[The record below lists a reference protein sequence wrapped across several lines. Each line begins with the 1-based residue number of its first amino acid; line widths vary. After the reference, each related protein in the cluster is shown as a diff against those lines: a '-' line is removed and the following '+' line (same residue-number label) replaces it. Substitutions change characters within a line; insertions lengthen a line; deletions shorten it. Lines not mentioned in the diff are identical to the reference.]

1 MQTTAKTPVEII
13 QELIAIHS
21 TRKEAAMKLG
31 QQENVD
37 NKDSPVQLSDEF
49 IKQLMNELSNY
60 GDAVM
65 ESVDRD
71 NEYQQGWKNGL
82 EKIDALSSQ
91 EKTKTFQALESRLQE
106 FYQHIINEHPELPVS
121 LLQTIQNQS
130 NQL

>member
-13 QELIAIHS
+13 HELIAIHT
-21 TRKEAAMKLG
+21 TRKEASIKLS
-31 QQENVD
+31 QHEIAN

-71 NEYQQGWKNGL
+71 NEYQQEWKNNL
-82 EKIDALSSQ
+82 EKIDALSAE
-91 EKTKTFQALESRLQE
+91 EKDKRFRSLEGSLKNV
-106 FYQHIINEHPELPVS
+106 YQDIINEHPELPSS

-130 NQL
+130 DQL